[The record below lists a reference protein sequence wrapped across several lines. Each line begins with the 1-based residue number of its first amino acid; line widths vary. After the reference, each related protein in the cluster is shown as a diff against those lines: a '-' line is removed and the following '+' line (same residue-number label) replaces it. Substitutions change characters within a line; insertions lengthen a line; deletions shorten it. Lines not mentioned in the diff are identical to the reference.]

1 MRLLESA
8 GAPRLTLAAV
18 GDVGV
23 NGRVRA
29 FARAHGYDAVFAAV
43 APALRAADLGFAN
56 LEFPVADPDEVR
68 PGRSREFWQ
77 EPEVVPA
84 LGRAGVRVLS
94 LATNHM
100 MDAGPRGLERT
111 LAACAS
117 AGVAAAGAGADLDA
131 ARRPAWLE
139 VAGRRVALLAY
150 GATEEGAAGV
160 ATPGVAPLDPD
171 LVREDLARLG
181 GGADARVVSV
191 HWGSMYV
198 DYPPPRVL
206 ALARVL
212 QDGGVDVVLGHHP
225 HVLQGVRREGRTVVL
240 FSLGDVAFDSRAGD
254 YEAKVAAHV
263 RHLTGVFTVEV
274 ADAHGVAVAPLA
286 LDEHGVPRAADAAQ
300 AAAVEERL
308 VRLSAGL
315 GDAAARFA
323 SESAPTL
330 LRYEL
335 QSLGTYLRQGRI
347 DQVLRL
353 IGSVRPRHLPVL
365 WQALKR
371 LGKTA

>member
-1 MRLLESA
+1 
-8 GAPRLTLAAV
+8 
-18 GDVGV
+18 
-23 NGRVRA
+23 
-29 FARAHGYDAVFAAV
+29 
-43 APALRAADLGFAN
+43 
-56 LEFPVADPDEVR
+56 
-68 PGRSREFWQ
+68 
-77 EPEVVPA
+77 
-84 LGRAGVRVLS
+84 
-94 LATNHM
+94 
-100 MDAGPRGLERT
+100 
-111 LAACAS
+111 
-117 AGVAAAGAGADLDA
+117 
-131 ARRPAWLE
+131 
-139 VAGRRVALLAY
+139 
-150 GATEEGAAGV
+150 
-160 ATPGVAPLDPD
+160 
-171 LVREDLARLG
+171 
-181 GGADARVVSV
+181 
-191 HWGSMYV
+191 
-198 DYPPPRVL
+198 VL